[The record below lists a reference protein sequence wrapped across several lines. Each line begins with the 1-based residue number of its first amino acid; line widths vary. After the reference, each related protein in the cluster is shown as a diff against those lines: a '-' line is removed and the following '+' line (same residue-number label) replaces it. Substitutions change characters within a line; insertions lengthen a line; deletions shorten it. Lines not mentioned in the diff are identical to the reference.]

1 MDVAG
6 GRVIAALLHRMGY
19 DVALLDIEGAQHMA
33 VGVAVPRNSGSYHE
47 HDGVRYYFLETTGEG
62 W

>member
-1 MDVAG
+1 M
-6 GRVIAALLHRMGY
+6 LHRMGY